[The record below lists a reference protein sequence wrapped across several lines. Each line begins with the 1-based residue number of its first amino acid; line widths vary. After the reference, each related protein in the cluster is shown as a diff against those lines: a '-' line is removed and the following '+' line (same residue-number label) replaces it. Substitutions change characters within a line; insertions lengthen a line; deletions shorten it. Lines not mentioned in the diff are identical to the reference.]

1 MDRSIFYFEM
11 FGKILKKLIGK
22 SDNKKNAEEKRV
34 GALREKVGKLSHFFE
49 EKFYEAHDE
58 FFILKDKFKNLRE
71 TNYKVGLKHLENDN
85 LSEAIFRFRF
95 MKKFWPDFFDAYYQ
109 LAYCLVLNNK
119 LFDAKQVL
127 VELLSKNPNYDPK
140 GKELLDEIKKAI
152 DHTDSDAEIS

>member
-1 MDRSIFYFEM
+1 M

-22 SDNKKNAEEKRV
+22 SDKKKNTAEKHA
-34 GALREKVGKLSHFFE
+34 GALREKAEKLSHFLE
-49 EKFYEAHDE
+49 EKFHEAHEE
-58 FFILKDKFKNLRE
+58 FFILKDKLKNLRE

-109 LAYCLVLNNK
+109 LAYCLVLDNK
-119 LFDAKQVL
+119 IFEAKQVL
-127 VELLSKNPNYDPK
+127 VELLTKNPNYDPK

-152 DHTDSDAEIS
+152 DYTDSDAEIS